1 MKDLGF
7 KLATTEP
14 LSGKSYIEVYPHTAL
29 LRLMKAK
36 RRVPYKQSK
45 RSKYWKD
52 LTTKQRKQ
60 KLLNK
65 WGSIVKALERE
76 VGPIEIPIDDTISL
90 KPVEDAL
97 DAIICAW
104 VGYKYATDHAESLGD
119 EDAAIWTPVD
129 GGDK

>member
-1 MKDLGF
+1 
-7 KLATTEP
+7 
-14 LSGKSYIEVYPHTAL
+14 
-29 LRLMKAK
+29 MKAK

-119 EDAAIWTPVD
+119 EDAAI
-129 GGDK
+129 